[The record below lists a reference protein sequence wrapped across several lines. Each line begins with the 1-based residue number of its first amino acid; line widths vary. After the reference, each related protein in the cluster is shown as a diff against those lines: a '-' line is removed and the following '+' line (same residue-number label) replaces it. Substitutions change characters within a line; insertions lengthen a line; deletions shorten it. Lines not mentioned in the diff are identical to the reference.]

1 MSHKFILPALALML
15 LSSLPAP
22 AQDTLPDGPGKKA
35 VESYCVQCHDLGTVT
50 RGGYDQT
57 GWRNNVHMMVNVGS
71 GLPPGEIEML
81 VGYLAKNFP
90 ERPKPKAVLIPGSAK
105 VAIREWVVPT
115 PGSRPHD
122 PRATAD
128 GAIWYTGQ
136 FANVLGRLD
145 PKTGKI
151 EEFRLPPMSGPHGL
165 TADGDGNIWYTGNFG
180 AHVGKF
186 NPRTG
191 ELVRYF
197 MTDPAARDPH
207 TPIFDQKGTL
217 WFTVQGGNIVG
228 RLDPKTGALKL
239 VTAPTPKS
247 RPYGMVV
254 SSKGVPFFVEFGSN
268 KIARIDPDTMAI
280 REYALPS
287 AESRPRRVAITSDD
301 VLWYSD
307 YARGYLGR
315 FDPATGKHTEW
326 ASPGG
331 PKSQPYGI
339 AVVKD
344 VVWYS
349 EAGVQ
354 PNTLVRFDPGTEKF
368 QTWAIPSG
376 GGVVRNVD
384 VTRDGNLALALS
396 GVNRV
401 ALVELK

>member
-136 FANVLGRLD
+136 FANVL
-145 PKTGKI
+145 
-151 EEFRLPPMSGPHGL
+151 
-165 TADGDGNIWYTGNFG
+165 
-180 AHVGKF
+180 
-186 NPRTG
+186 
-191 ELVRYF
+191 
-197 MTDPAARDPH
+197 
-207 TPIFDQKGTL
+207 
-217 WFTVQGGNIVG
+217 G